1 MAYAHSKLTGPSL
14 PRDLLPTKTPA
25 LPLHQVV
32 TREGGRNSQ
41 APKAAVSVSVSVSR
55 RGAMLYMTAEI
66 LSGATAEP
74 AEARVTKLERKRKI
88 MENLKMLRE
97 KAVVS
102 KPKTDTTLRRP
113 QPPLLP

>member
-41 APKAAVSVSVSVSR
+41 APKAAVSVSR